1 MSRFLRFLLASYAPM
16 AARHAMFDAQWIR
29 PQPRNAARA
38 AANKPACAKQASVD
52 IGGGSRRLSDACD
65 DLDSL
70 VA

>member
-29 PQPRNAARA
+29 PQARGAARA
-38 AANKPACAKQASVD
+38 AAKKSGSAEQASID
-52 IGGGSRRLSDACD
+52 IGGDPRHSSDACD

-70 VA
+70 IA